1 MRLSCKKA
9 IVTGAANGI
18 GRAIFLRFV
27 EEGAAVVGV
36 DQDEMGLNETISNV
50 TDPNAKVYKY
60 VCDVSSKKSVE
71 RMVLQSTELLKGIDI
86 IVNSAAVFEFGGV
99 QDISKDVFDISFE
112 TNVVGPSLIVLAALD
127 QLKSSGS
134 AAVVNIASISG
145 FIAQSKSLPY
155 NAAKGALVQLTR
167 CMAMDLG
174 RFNIRANSV
183 CPGDVRTENWFKR
196 GRKTQLE
203 SGGRL
208 EEDFESLAADS
219 SALKRVADPREIA
232 HVALFLASD
241 EASYITGA
249 SVVVDGGQTI

>member
-1 MRLSCKKA
+1 MRLSRKKA
-9 IVTGAANGI
+9 IITGAANGI

-27 EEGAAVVGV
+27 EEGAMVVGV
-36 DQDEMGLNETISNV
+36 DQDEMGLDETISRV
-50 TDPNAKVYKY
+50 TDPSAQVYKY

-71 RMVLQSTELLKGIDI
+71 LMVLQSTKFLTGIDI
-86 IVNSAAVFEFGGV
+86 IVNSAAVFKFGGV
-99 QDISKDVFDISFE
+99 QHFSKEFFDISFQ
-112 TNVVGPSLIVLAALD
+112 TNVVGPSLIVFAALN

-134 AAVVNIASISG
+134 AAIVNVASISG

-155 NAAKGALVQLTR
+155 NASKGALVQLTR

-174 RFNIRANSV
+174 RFNIRVNSV
-183 CPGDVRTENWFKR
+183 CPGDVNTENWFKR
-196 GRKTQLE
+196 GRKLQSE
-203 SGGRL
+203 SGGTL
-208 EEDFESLAADS
+208 EQDFESLAANA
-219 SALKRVADPREIA
+219 SALKRVGEPREIA